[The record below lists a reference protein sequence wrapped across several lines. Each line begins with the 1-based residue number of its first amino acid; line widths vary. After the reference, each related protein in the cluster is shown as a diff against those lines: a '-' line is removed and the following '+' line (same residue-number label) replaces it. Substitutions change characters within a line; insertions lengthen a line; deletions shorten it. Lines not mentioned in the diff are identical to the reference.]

1 MTFFGYPWQIWA
13 ASFMAVMVKLSMAS
27 SAPTTWIARVS
38 TIAVALFS
46 GLILYLP
53 VVEMLGLSASW
64 HVPVAIII
72 SLTAENV
79 MKNIAEFSE
88 DKEFFKEW
96 IKDFLNKKDDAK

>member
-1 MTFFGYPWQIWA
+1 MNFLGHPLEIWA
-13 ASFMAVMVKLSMAS
+13 ASFMVVVVKLNMLGSSPTSWMAKL
-27 SAPTTWIARVS
+27 S

-53 VVEMLGLSASW
+53 LVEMLGLSASW

-79 MKNIAEFSE
+79 MKSIVEISS
-88 DKEFFKEW
+88 DKELIKEW
-96 IKDFLNKKDDAK
+96 LRDFLNKKEQDK